1 VFLPIFFILALVFDK
16 SMKTKLMTDASC
28 LMPHEIMKKENIG
41 ILESLLLI
49 EDKEYR
55 ELTEINREEFINSL
69 PTIEPYP
76 TTSQASTQDAL
87 DAYQKAI
94 DEGYDEVLYLGV
106 TPILSSQMNI
116 ARLAAKRFKDKIKIT
131 VYPTEL
137 ACGSQGAL
145 VNYALQ
151 LYKQGKSSEEIISA
165 LDEVKEKIYTLGL
178 AINMTAVFKTGR
190 VKRGSAKGIIASLL
204 KMKPIIEFNI
214 KDGFIGIG
222 TGTSFEG
229 AIKSMIREIDNKT
242 DPNITYDLFMADA
255 LNPELVEMYA
265 SEIKKIRKI
274 NEVHL
279 WEMTPVMA
287 LSSGKGAVTATLCPS
302 ITE

>member
-1 VFLPIFFILALVFDK
+1 
-16 SMKTKLMTDASC
+16 MKTKLMTDASC
-28 LMPHEIMKKENIG
+28 LLPLEIMKKENIAV
-41 ILESLLLI
+41 LESLLLI
-49 EDKEYR
+49 GDKEYR

-76 TTSQASTQDAL
+76 TTSQAGAQDAL
-87 DAYQKAI
+87 DLYQKAV
-94 DEGYDEVLYLGV
+94 DEGYDEILYLGV
-106 TPILSSQMNI
+106 TPSLSSQMNI

-131 VYPTEL
+131 VYSTEL

-145 VNYALQ
+145 VNYASHL
-151 LYKQGKSSEEIISA
+151 LKSGKSSEEIISI
-165 LDEVKEKIYTLGL
+165 LDTVKEKIYTLGI
-178 AINMTAVFKTGR
+178 AVNMTAVFKTGR

-222 TGTSFEG
+222 AETSFKS
-229 AIKSMIREIDNKT
+229 AFKTMIKEIEEKT
-242 DPNITYDLFMADA
+242 EPDITYDLFLADA
-255 LNPELVEMYA
+255 LNSELMNMYA
-265 SEIKKIRKI
+265 DEIKKIRKI
-274 NEVHL
+274 GKVHL

-287 LSSGKGAVTATLCPS
+287 LSSGKGAVIATLCPS